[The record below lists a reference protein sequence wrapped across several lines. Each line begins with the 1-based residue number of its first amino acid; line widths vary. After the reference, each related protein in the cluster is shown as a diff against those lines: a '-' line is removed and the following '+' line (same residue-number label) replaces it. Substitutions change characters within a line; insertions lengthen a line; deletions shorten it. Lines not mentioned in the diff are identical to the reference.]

1 MLHHN
6 FKLRTMLF
14 ASVVAFGLVSCSD
27 DDEPAPP
34 VQQDLRTKIDYAK
47 VTPATPYKS
56 LFIDAKGDTTAD
68 LKSGTDRYRMFQ
80 ALNYY
85 LGSAVRDSATLDA
98 TVMKNMFANS
108 GNPFRDIKSG
118 AVLVNGNDLN
128 ASGVQLRNVTASS
141 KASAEAEA
149 NRVALEGY
157 FGEMADISKA
167 VKANASKGVAGKLGN
182 VLVTSKGIET
192 AQIIQ
197 KGLIGAL
204 QLDYI
209 SNILLDKGLEADNKT
224 LVSGKKYTA
233 LEHNWDEAFG
243 LLTPNPILLEGAT
256 DGVKGAKATE
266 QFLGSYIWEYNKD
279 AYAKIHTAF
288 LKGRVAIVN
297 NDKTELKTQATFIRT
312 AMEKAIAKAATGY
325 FDKWKKGSDD
335 AARAH
340 AIGEALGF
348 IYSLRYCTI
357 NGADSNFSD
366 AILLGLVGPA
376 SPNGFWDLTNDKI
389 NTATEAITKKFKL

>member
-1 MLHHN
+1 MTTS
-6 FKLRTMLF
+6 LRL
-14 ASVVAFGLVSCSD
+14 
-27 DDEPAPP
+27 PH
-34 VQQDLRTKIDYAK
+34 QQDLRAKIDYAK
-47 VTPATPYKS
+47 VTATTPYKS

-85 LGSAVRDSATLDA
+85 IGSAVRDSATLDA

-108 GNPFRDIKSG
+108 GNPFKDIKAG

-141 KASAEAEA
+141 RVSAEAET
-149 NRVALEGY
+149 NRAALEGY
-157 FGEMADISKA
+157 FGEMADASKS
-167 VKANASKGVAGKLGN
+167 VKTKAAKGVAGKLGN
-182 VLVTSKGIET
+182 YLVTSNGIEMG
-192 AQIIQ
+192 QIIQ

-209 SNILLDKGLEADNKT
+209 SNVLLDKGLEADNKT

-233 LEHNWDEAFG
+233 LEHNWDEAYG

-297 NDKTELKTQATFIRT
+297 NDQTELKTQATFIRT
-312 AMEKAIAKAATGY
+312 AMEKAIAKAANGY
-325 FDKWKKGSDD
+325 LDKWKKGSDD
-335 AARAH
+335 ATRAH
-340 AIGEALGF
+340 AIGEGLGF

-366 AILLGLVGPA
+366 TILLGLIGPA

-389 NTATEAITKKFKL
+389 NAASDAITAKFKL